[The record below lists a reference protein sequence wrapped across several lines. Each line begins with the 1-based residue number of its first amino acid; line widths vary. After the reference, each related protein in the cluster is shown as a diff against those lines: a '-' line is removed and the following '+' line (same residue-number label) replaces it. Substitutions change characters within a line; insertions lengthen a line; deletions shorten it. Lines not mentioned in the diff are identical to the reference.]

1 MEEHLTENQKCYQED
16 FLEKVMFKLVKY
28 TYIKT

>member
-1 MEEHLTENQKCYQED
+1 MEEHITENQRCYQED
-16 FLEKVMFKLVKY
+16 ILEKGMFKLVKY